1 MKEAT
6 GELNLAVVVAI
17 SIGILAAFFFTYLW
31 PLISN
36 NFERTTQCDK
46 AVCNCNA
53 DPTKGEVG
61 IVEIEGVNY
70 CTCWVDG
77 NETNQFNCVF
87 KG

>member
-17 SIGILAAFFFTYLW
+17 SIGILAAFFFSYLW

-46 AVCNCNA
+46 AVCDCS
-53 DPTKGEVG
+53 EL
-61 IVEIEGVNY
+61 VEIEGVEY
-70 CTCWVDG
+70 CTCWIDG